1 MKTRAPLLGNAS
13 SFLLPIGTALS
24 AAAIFVGDLSTDR
37 TVCVAT
43 LFVVVVLMAGGFCR
57 PRGVW
62 LVAAGCA
69 GLTVLDL
76 LLSHETIPNT
86 LISLAA
92 IGLTA
97 FSSCGANKR
106 TWWCA
111 SRRIRTDVR
120 LRLG

>member
-1 MKTRAPLLGNAS
+1 MLSCTAPSSLLGKGGAWENRGRASMKTRTPLLGNAS
-13 SFLLPIGTALS
+13 PFLLPIATALS
-24 AAAIFVGDLSTDR
+24 AAAISVGDLFTDR

-69 GLTVLDL
+69 GLAVLDL

-86 LISLAA
+86 VISLAA
-92 IGLTA
+92 I
-97 FSSCGANKR
+97 
-106 TWWCA
+106 
-111 SRRIRTDVR
+111 
-120 LRLG
+120 